1 MAVPEGD
8 VGGQIEVLLGQLLE
22 QGGHGAADT
31 GEEIVRLLVDYYGT
45 GLARVC
51 EIVGADRP
59 DLIHQLAADPLVESQ
74 LVLHEL
80 HPLDVDARIEAALD
94 RVRPYLGSHA
104 GGVAYLGV
112 DEGGV
117 ARLRLSGSCNGCA
130 SSTVTVS
137 MTIEEAVRAAAPE
150 LTGIAVDGEVE
161 EPQLL
166 QIGRRPAAPS
176 APVWRHPSATELP
189 AEGEVTAVH
198 LDGRRVMATRLDD
211 TYYAY
216 VDRCPACE
224 ASLVGSALTGAVL
237 TCAGCG
243 ARYDVRLAGR
253 AIDGSRRHL
262 DPLPLLDDAAGIR
275 VALPE
280 AV

>member
-1 MAVPEGD
+1 MPEGD
-8 VGGQIEVLLGQLLE
+8 VGGQIEILLGRLLE
-22 QGGHGAADT
+22 QGGHDAAGT
-31 GEEIVRLLVDYYGT
+31 GEEIVRLLVDYYGS

-74 LVLHEL
+74 LVLHGL

-104 GGVAYLGV
+104 GGVSYLGV
-112 DEGGV
+112 DDDGV
-117 ARLRLSGSCNGCA
+117 ARLLLSGSCHGCA

-161 EPQLL
+161 EAPKLL
-166 QIGRRPAAPS
+166 QIGLRPGAPPP

-198 LDGRRVMATRLDD
+198 LDGRRVMATRLED

-224 ASLVGSALTGAVL
+224 ASLVASALTGAVL
-237 TCAGCG
+237 TCSGCG
-243 ARYDVRLAGR
+243 TRYDVRLAGR
-253 AIDGSRRHL
+253 AIDGSGRHL